1 MTGATIRYVTQGLL
15 ALVAVG
21 GAVAYALVAQSKGL
35 SPEPPAWLS
44 LLIGIIGGFFY
55 SQAAHSNGNTAA
67 LQTMA
72 AAISARRAAD
82 PQNTVASVTGS
93 PPPSNGG

>member
-1 MTGATIRYVTQGLL
+1 MNASIIRYVTQGML

-21 GAVAYALVAQSKGL
+21 GAVAYALVAQSKGQ

-55 SQAAHSNGNTAA
+55 SSAAHSNGNTAA

-82 PQNTVASVTGS
+82 PVAAVTS
-93 PPPSNGG
+93 PPPGSPGAAA